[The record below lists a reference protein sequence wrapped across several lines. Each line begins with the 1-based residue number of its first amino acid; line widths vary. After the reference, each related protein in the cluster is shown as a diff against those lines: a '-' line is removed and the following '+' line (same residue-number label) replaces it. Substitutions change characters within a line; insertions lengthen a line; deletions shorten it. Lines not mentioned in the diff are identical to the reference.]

1 MHRTNLQKKLCL
13 LLIGIVLRTIKT
25 KKNIMK
31 KLLLIAAIAS
41 FTFACNDGSKSS
53 TSTTDTTAVAPAA
66 DSSASGT
73 QALKD
78 GLMTM
83 KDGKMMIVKGGAW
96 VAMDAPVTCTNGRKV
111 DVNGEVSKGDK
122 KRKLEEGM
130 MIDNDGQIKDKDG
143 KLVDTSGWD

>member
-1 MHRTNLQKKLCL
+1 
-13 LLIGIVLRTIKT
+13 
-25 KKNIMK
+25 MK

-53 TSTTDTTAVAPAA
+53 TTSTDTATAAPATTPAA
-66 DSSASGT
+66 DSSATST
-73 QALKD
+73 TALKD

>member
-1 MHRTNLQKKLCL
+1 
-13 LLIGIVLRTIKT
+13 
-25 KKNIMK
+25 MK
-31 KLLLIAAIAS
+31 KLLFVAAIAS
-41 FTFACNDGSKSS
+41 FAFACNDGSKSS
-53 TSTTDTTAVAPAA
+53 TTTTDTATAAPATTPAA
-66 DSSASGT
+66 DSSAAST
-73 QALKD
+73 TALKD

-130 MIDNDGQIKDKDG
+130 MIDNDGQIRDKDG